1 MNRIIGTLCLL
12 ISLTSNA
19 QYYYKDI
26 IVSKQTIETAAKYR
40 SQKIHSV
47 NVVSFENTGER
58 TEDFAGIQTISS
70 DYRRITTTFKTPEYG
85 ESELTTYYDVQ
96 GRLTKSIDTAD
107 GSHSVSEYFYN
118 DNGSL
123 AKITNLSVSAGQKSE
138 REEHYWY
145 YNATGTAERMLRVKN
160 GTDTTYITFVTD
172 EKGNIAEENSTR
184 RGAPLPSYFYY
195 YDDKNRLTD
204 VAIDN
209 TRAKR
214 ILPLYVFDYNNKD
227 QVITMLSV
235 PEGTDNYQRWMY
247 EYNAAG
253 LKTKETAY
261 DKRKMMLGRIEY
273 VYRN

>member
-12 ISLTSNA
+12 ISLGANA

-40 SQKIHSV
+40 SQKIRSV
-47 NVVSFENTGER
+47 TVVSFENTGDR
-58 TEDFAGIQTISS
+58 TEDFAGSQTISP
-70 DYRRITTTFKTPEYG
+70 DYTRITTTFKTPEYG
-85 ESELTTYYDVQ
+85 ESELITYYDAQ

-107 GSHSVSEYFYN
+107 GSHSESEYFYN

-123 AKITNLSVSAGQKSE
+123 SKITNVSVSTGQKSE
-138 REEHYWY
+138 REDHYWY
-145 YNATGTAERMLRVKN
+145 YNGTGAAERMLRVKN

-172 EKGNIAEENSTR
+172 EKGNIAEENSMR
-184 RGAPLPSYFYY
+184 RRAPLPSYFYY

-227 QVITMLSV
+227 QVVTMLSV

-247 EYNAAG
+247 EYNSAG

-273 VYRN
+273 VYKN